1 MFKKLNKMKIG
12 ARLEKIFQ
20 TDYSHFWNII
30 STGCS
35 DYALYDKQLWNDTG

>member
-12 ARLEKIFQ
+12 ARLKNLSDRLF
-20 TDYSHFWNII
+20 SFWNII

>member
-12 ARLEKIFQ
+12 ARLKKIFQ
-20 TDYSHFWNII
+20 TDYSHFGIL
-30 STGCS
+30 SALVVV